1 MTQDAPSLAPPDP
14 KPLNPRQKV
23 FARELGLAIAKG
35 GRDDDLIDAYTA
47 AGYAP
52 DRGNALKSGV
62 PWDKPAHTV
71 NRNCASGLEA
81 LLTAWQIIRE
91 GRARV
96 MLAGLHIGYLQA
108 KALELL
114 HANPMR
120 IHRNLA
126 KFMTA
131 EVYGEDPNT
140 VVRLQMRADLT
151 PDEEAALDSVTWP
164 LSKFKID
171 KDGVISIELPDK
183 KGIIEMLAKQLG
195 VGKDDA
201 GDVNVN
207 VGLEALVMQSLTQPQ
222 KENV

>member
-1 MTQDAPSLAPPDP
+1 MSQEIGTAPQIAPEIA
-14 KPLNPRQKV
+14 PLNARQQV

-35 GRDDDLIDAYTA
+35 GRDDDLIEAYTA

-52 DRGNALKSGV
+52 NRGNARRLAAD
-62 PWDKPAHTV
+62 PRIRAIADQA
-71 NRNCASGLEA
+71 CEEA
-81 LLTAWQIIRE
+81 LR
-91 GRARV
+91 
-96 MLAGLHIGYLQA
+96 LAGLHIGYLQA

-140 VVRLQMRADLT
+140 IVRLQMRADLT
-151 PDEEAALDSVTWP
+151 PAEEALLDSVTWP

-195 VGKDDA
+195 VGKDDG

-207 VGLEALVMQSLTQPQ
+207 IGLEALVMQSLMQ
-222 KENV
+222 KENAA

>member
-35 GRDDDLIDAYTA
+35 CRDDDLIDAYTA

-52 DRGNALKSGV
+52 DRGNARRLAADPRV
-62 PWDKPAHTV
+62 RAIADHA
-71 NRNCASGLEA
+71 CEEA
-81 LLTAWQIIRE
+81 LR
-91 GRARV
+91 
-96 MLAGLHIGYLQA
+96 LAGLHIGYLQA

-140 VVRLQMRADLT
+140 VVRLQMRDDLT

>member
-1 MTQDAPSLAPPDP
+1 M
-14 KPLNPRQKV
+14 

-52 DRGNALKSGV
+52 DRGNARRLAADPRV
-62 PWDKPAHTV
+62 RAIADHA
-71 NRNCASGLEA
+71 CEEA
-81 LLTAWQIIRE
+81 LR
-91 GRARV
+91 
-96 MLAGLHIGYLQA
+96 LAGLHIGYLQA

-151 PDEEAALDSVTWP
+151 PDEEAVLDSVTWP
-164 LSKFKID
+164 MSKFKID